1 MTKEIITSI
10 LIICSISVFYFV
22 NTKEKH
28 IENNQAMEVKLN
40 ENEMQKSGNKLKIKV
55 GEKTFTATILDNA
68 TAKAFKALLP
78 LTLNMNELNEN
89 EKYAQLPKNLPTN
102 ASVPASIQTGDL
114 MMYGSSTLVL
124 FYESFTI
131 SYSYTKIGKID
142 NEAGLM
148 EALGSGDI
156 KVSFELQN

>member
-1 MTKEIITSI
+1 MKKIIISTFLLLSVTICNASCQQKKPLKEIQSD
-10 LIICSISVFYFV
+10 
-22 NTKEKH
+22 E
-28 IENNQAMEVKLN
+28 ENMN
-40 ENEMQKSGNKLKIKV
+40 ENTRPITGNKLKIRV
-55 GEKTFTATILDNA
+55 GEKTFTATILDNE

-78 LTLNMNELNEN
+78 LTLSMNELNDN

-102 ASVPASIQTGDL
+102 ASVPPSIQTGDL

-124 FYESFTI
+124 FYESFTT

-142 NEAGLM
+142 DVAGLVA
-148 EALGSGDI
+148 ALGSGDI